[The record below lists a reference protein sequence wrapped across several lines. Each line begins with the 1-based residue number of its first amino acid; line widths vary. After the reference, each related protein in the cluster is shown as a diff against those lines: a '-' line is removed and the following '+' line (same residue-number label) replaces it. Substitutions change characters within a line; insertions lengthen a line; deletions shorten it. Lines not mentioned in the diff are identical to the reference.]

1 MAMHLSRGW
10 ANFFKESS
18 VDSPSAWL
26 YNPAMATKTKKGQP
40 KRRHDAQLNFR
51 LTEEH
56 DALIREAAEH
66 SGQTLTNWIRGVLVR
81 EARKELQR

>member
-1 MAMHLSRGW
+1 
-10 ANFFKESS
+10 
-18 VDSPSAWL
+18 
-26 YNPAMATKTKKGQP
+26 MATKTTKTAKQP

-56 DALIREAAEH
+56 DRLIREAAEH

-81 EARKELQR
+81 EARKELSR